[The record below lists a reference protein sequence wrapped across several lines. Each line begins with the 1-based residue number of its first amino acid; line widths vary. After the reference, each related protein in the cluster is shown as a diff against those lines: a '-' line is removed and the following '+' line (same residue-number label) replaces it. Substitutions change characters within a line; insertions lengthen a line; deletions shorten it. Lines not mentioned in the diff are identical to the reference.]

1 MSERA
6 TIVEEPSRDA
16 LRNAD
21 SLGQVL
27 DMVGRWLIEDPEE
40 NAKYFRRDLPKCA
53 EDWCDKLDN
62 SHAEFLRFFLQEFSD
77 DLWNNIAMEGGIV
90 IADTDQIYLLKL
102 VGSSLV
108 DIGEHFD
115 QGKYDEVYHEC
126 TSLLHEYLS
135 HIEMMKGDTKLRK
148 GNFGPIGSSSLSSSK
163 EESAPEEPKEL
174 RRKLLEA
181 FVEHGVLSH
190 DQITLMHSGERGTD
204 YFDLDNMSGSPEKQR
219 LVIEGVL
226 RMIESLESRGMEFDK
241 LVFLHKDSG
250 PIGMPVFASELSQR
264 LEREFVLL
272 KMWSKLRFEELRV
285 KGAGINDGD
294 SVLILDDVI
303 TSGNTQKRAIEFV
316 RNQGGDVSGIACMLE
331 RIEGRLR
338 EVGENNGEDIKTE
351 TLFTLKDLEY
361 AGLGLI
367 RDENSYL
374 SEDFIEEFDERYG
387 MNEKK
392 LENVD
397 EIEEIVCRILNYHDV
412 QADERAM
419 RVLENLYF
427 NVYLNLNPDEIYREE
442 I

>member
-1 MSERA
+1 
-6 TIVEEPSRDA
+6 
-16 LRNAD
+16 
-21 SLGQVL
+21 
-27 DMVGRWLIEDPEE
+27 
-40 NAKYFRRDLPKCA
+40 
-53 EDWCDKLDN
+53 
-62 SHAEFLRFFLQEFSD
+62 
-77 DLWNNIAMEGGIV
+77 
-90 IADTDQIYLLKL
+90 
-102 VGSSLV
+102 
-108 DIGEHFD
+108 
-115 QGKYDEVYHEC
+115 
-126 TSLLHEYLS
+126 
-135 HIEMMKGDTKLRK
+135 
-148 GNFGPIGSSSLSSSK
+148 
-163 EESAPEEPKEL
+163 
-174 RRKLLEA
+174 
-181 FVEHGVLSH
+181 
-190 DQITLMHSGERGTD
+190 
-204 YFDLDNMSGSPEKQR
+204 
-219 LVIEGVL
+219 
-226 RMIESLESRGMEFDK
+226 
-241 LVFLHKDSG
+241 
-250 PIGMPVFASELSQR
+250 
-264 LEREFVLL
+264 
-272 KMWSKLRFEELRV
+272 MWSKLRFEELRV